1 MFWNR
6 KCCVKLMYGVNF
18 QPVDKLGKTNKG
30 YYDWPVV
37 CKYNWNVEKS
47 NMCILTIF
55 WHEQVLQSLQLCT
68 KISIWIHYYTDGLV
82 REGRDSTTLVMELR
96 LSCINSSIF
105 YWEKTRPHEDRFMHS
120 MFLDL
125 TIIVSFSLVFVIC
138 FVTRLHFFH
147 VILFHFF
154 MTSTSDNSLRTITN
168 LSILFITLCIYLS
181 SQSQDG

>member
-1 MFWNR
+1 
-6 KCCVKLMYGVNF
+6 
-18 QPVDKLGKTNKG
+18 
-30 YYDWPVV
+30 
-37 CKYNWNVEKS
+37 
-47 NMCILTIF
+47 
-55 WHEQVLQSLQLCT
+55 
-68 KISIWIHYYTDGLV
+68 
-82 REGRDSTTLVMELR
+82 
-96 LSCINSSIF
+96 
-105 YWEKTRPHEDRFMHS
+105 MHS
-120 MFLDL
+120 MFWDL